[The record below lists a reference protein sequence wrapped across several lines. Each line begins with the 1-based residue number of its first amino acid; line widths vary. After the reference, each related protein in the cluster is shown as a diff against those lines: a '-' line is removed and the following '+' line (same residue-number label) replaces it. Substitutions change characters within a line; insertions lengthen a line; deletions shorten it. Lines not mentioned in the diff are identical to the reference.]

1 MEASIS
7 DITYKRLV
15 ELEKKVNAYFEVYQT
30 KNELDFIL
38 CGGYFFDD
46 DLACI
51 LDGTYVLEE

>member
-1 MEASIS
+1 MDITLSE
-7 DITYKRLV
+7 ITYKRLV
-15 ELEKKVNAYFEVYQT
+15 ELERRVNSYFDEYQT

-51 LDGTYVLEE
+51 IDGTYVLEE